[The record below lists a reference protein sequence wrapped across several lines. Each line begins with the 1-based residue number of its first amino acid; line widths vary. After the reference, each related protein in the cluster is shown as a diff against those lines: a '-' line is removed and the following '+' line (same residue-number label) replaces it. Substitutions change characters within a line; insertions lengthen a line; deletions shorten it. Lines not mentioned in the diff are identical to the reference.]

1 MRRRLL
7 TASAVAL
14 IWAFAPPDGH
24 ADIYA
29 WVDASGAM
37 TLSDLPPPPG
47 VRVVN
52 VVNERTPG
60 VPARAAPAPARDP
73 NPEADVRVLAER
85 IRQLERQIEVASYQ
99 PPPPVT
105 QYAPTAPSY
114 GYDCAWA
121 DCGPWWSQPVY
132 PMGFG
137 VVVVPSRGFRHFH
150 RFHGTHGFVRGA
162 SRFHHR

>member
-7 TASAVAL
+7 TASAVVL
-14 IWAFAPPDGH
+14 ICGFASPKTH

-73 NPEADVRVLAER
+73 NHDVGVLAER

-121 DCGPWWSQPVY
+121 DCGPWWSQLGYPV
-132 PMGFG
+132 GVG

-150 RFHGTHGFVRGA
+150 RFHGTHRFVRGA
-162 SRFHHR
+162 SSLHHH